1 MTYCYLFEAKSIQTY
16 LFSSGRLVD
25 IIAASERLDKL
36 IDSSETSLLGQVL
49 NTLGLTHDIDDAD
62 QGQCDIHFLRCK
74 GGAFYAYSHKQET
87 INQLRS
93 LWTLTL
99 QQAFPSLLFADA
111 LANGDTLRQAL
122 DKGFKALN
130 SSKNNPTP
138 RAHVATAPLERHPRT
153 GQAAM
158 TPSALAQR
166 ASKNE
171 RIGSRTATDIDTD
184 LHRQADYALA
194 IRQSSDLQQRFT
206 PDDAGDVQYLY
217 DLEHDFE
224 GNDIALIHVDGNG
237 LGQLLQSLRQLL
249 NDSSE
254 EEYRKVFRAFSEA
267 INSATIVAAKHATQ
281 ALINASAADI
291 IPIRPIV
298 LGGDDLTL
306 LCDAAHAMRYT
317 ENFILMFEAETEQ
330 RLKAVFAQLQQS
342 DKQKLQQLPQRLTA
356 SGGIAYHKASH
367 PYVQTSALV
376 ESLTAAAKNVDRTQS
391 HISFCRV
398 SNTLADDYQ
407 NYIDRAQR
415 FTLADGQRMTVAQP
429 AYRVQPDQSQS
440 ITALRALA
448 RVSSKTNAPVSM
460 NRWRK
465 MLAEL
470 AKGNRYEAQRIYE
483 RGFELSKTSAIE
495 FEPLIQQ
502 VINVN
507 SSSTFKHWFSDD
519 GAGNYYSPIADLLT
533 LAHFEPQ
540 QGSDNDV
547 DA

>member
-1 MTYCYLFEAKSIQTY
+1 MK
-16 LFSSGRLVD
+16 
-25 IIAASERLDKL
+25 
-36 IDSSETSLLGQVL
+36 TSLLARPSSY
-49 NTLGLTHDIDDAD
+49 TLGLTHDIDDAD

-111 LANGDTLRQAL
+111 LANGETLRQAL

-138 RAHVATAPLERHPRT
+138 KAHVAAAILERLRT

-194 IRQSSDLQQRFT
+194 IRQSSNLQQRFT
-206 PDDAGDVQYLY
+206 PDDVSDVQYLY

-237 LGQLLQSLRQLL
+237 LGQLLQSLRHLL
-249 NDSSE
+249 TDSSE
-254 EEYRKVFRAFSEA
+254 EDYRKVFRAFSEA
-267 INSATIVAAKHATQ
+267 INSATVAAAKHATKT
-281 ALINASAADI
+281 LIKATAADI
-291 IPIRPIV
+291 TPIRPIV

-306 LCDAAHAMRYT
+306 LCDEHAMRYT

-330 RLKAVFAQLQQS
+330 RLKAVFAQLQHA
-342 DKQKLQQLPQRLTA
+342 DNQKLQQLPQRLTA
-356 SGGIAYHKASH
+356 SECIAYHKAS
-367 PYVQTSALV
+367 PIRTNIRLV
-376 ESLTAAAKNVDRTQS
+376 ESLTSAAKSVDRTQS

-429 AYRVQPDQSQS
+429 AYRVQS
-440 ITALRALA
+440 L
-448 RVSSKTNAPVSM
+448 TN
-460 NRWRK
+460 RK
-465 MLAEL
+465 AS
-470 AKGNRYEAQRIYE
+470 R
-483 RGFELSKTSAIE
+483 
-495 FEPLIQQ
+495 
-502 VINVN
+502 
-507 SSSTFKHWFSDD
+507 H
-519 GAGNYYSPIADLLT
+519 
-533 LAHFEPQ
+533 
-540 QGSDNDV
+540 
-547 DA
+547 